1 MAGPARLLDLDGTLV
16 LSYPLYAAALATA
29 GSAVEASVL
38 EALREGQNVVAL
50 MRASGVTP
58 AAMGRALDGTEV
70 IAVAGWDVTLAE
82 LRRRHH
88 PLGIV
93 TSLPGWLAHA
103 LLSRAALEPTVDV
116 VIANARKPSPAGIFK
131 ALAVLGTTPS
141 EADVY
146 VGDTGIDG
154 EAARRA
160 GISFAWASWGY
171 GPPQE
176 PALERPE
183 DLLG

>member
-1 MAGPARLLDLDGTLV
+1 MVGPARLLDLDGTLV
-16 LSYPLYAAALATA
+16 LSYPLYAKAIATA
-29 GSAVEASVL
+29 GSAAEASVL
-38 EALREGQNVVAL
+38 AALHDGQNVVAL

-58 AAMGRALDGTEV
+58 AAMRWALDRTEV
-70 IAVAGWDVTLAE
+70 PSVAGWDVTLAE
-82 LRRRHH
+82 LRRRRH

-93 TSLPGWLAHA
+93 TSLPVWLAQA
-103 LLSRAALEPTVDV
+103 LLLRAALEPAVDV
-116 VIANARKPSPAGIFK
+116 VIANARKPSPAGIIK

-141 EADVY
+141 EADLY
-146 VGDTGIDG
+146 VGDTPIDG